1 MRILDF
7 GHISWSVA
15 ADAAEVVVVRGR
27 AVVISTAAAAAAAAA
42 AAVAAAAVPCCCCFI
57 CTVFVRMSEIGS
69 HSDQATLAYTH
80 SGFERAY
87 AE

>member
-7 GHISWSVA
+7 GHISWPVA
-15 ADAAEVVVVRGR
+15 ADAAEVVVVRGS
-27 AVVISTAAAAAAAAA
+27 AVVISMAAAAAAAA
-42 AAVAAAAVPCCCCFI
+42 AAVLCCCCFK

-80 SGFERAY
+80 SGFEKTY

>member
-27 AVVISTAAAAAAAAA
+27 AVVISTAAAAAAAVA
-42 AAVAAAAVPCCCCFI
+42 AAVLCCCCFM

-69 HSDQATLAYTH
+69 HPDQATLAYTH
-80 SGFERAY
+80 SGFEKAC

>member
-42 AAVAAAAVPCCCCFI
+42 AAVAAAVLCCCCFI

-69 HSDQATLAYTH
+69 HPDQATLAYTH
-80 SGFERAY
+80 SGFEKTY